1 MQTAAQNAESHKA
14 EFKVPNSG
22 YFTLKVS
29 DLRKAGITPQP
40 YQ

>member
-1 MQTAAQNAESHKA
+1 MDRAAETAESNKA
-14 EFKVPNSG
+14 AFKVPNSG
-22 YFTLKVS
+22 SVLMKVS

>member
-1 MQTAAQNAESHKA
+1 MDQAAETAENHKA

-22 YFTLKVS
+22 SVLLKIS